1 MKSDVRFPL
10 LVICFPLIILF
21 SLTGGGCQSAQ
32 KEDSTKF
39 TNYFRQGELLY
50 SKHCS
55 NCHQENGTGLGRVYP
70 PLNQS
75 DYMEN
80 NFEQVLCLMKYGIE
94 GELIVNGKNYN
105 LAMPGI
111 PSLTDLEIAEIA
123 TYIYN
128 AWGNKRG
135 LVDIKDVNLILA
147 TCRP

>member
-1 MKSDVRFPL
+1 MKGDVRY
-10 LVICFPLIILF
+10 PLIHVRFLLILF
-21 SLTGGGCQSAQ
+21 WGFLGAGCQTTQ
-32 KEDSTKF
+32 KEDTTKF

-75 DYMEN
+75 DFMEN

-111 PSLTDLEIAEIA
+111 PSLNDLEIAEIA

-128 AWGNKRG
+128 SWGNKRG
-135 LVDIKDVNLILA
+135 LVDVKDVNQILT

>member
-1 MKSDVRFPL
+1 
-10 LVICFPLIILF
+10 
-21 SLTGGGCQSAQ
+21 
-32 KEDSTKF
+32 
-39 TNYFRQGELLY
+39 
-50 SKHCS
+50 
-55 NCHQENGTGLGRVYP
+55 
-70 PLNQS
+70 
-75 DYMEN
+75 MEN

-111 PSLTDLEIAEIA
+111 PLLTDLEIAEIA

-135 LVDIKDVNLILA
+135 LVDVKDVNLILA